1 MREVGMQTVRVGDI
15 SSPKITKHDIESPER
30 GFGEMLKTSLDAVD
44 KRLQEAEA
52 SAAGLV
58 SGQHANIHETMIA
71 LEKANI
77 SFRMLTKVQGKAIS
91 AYQEIMR
98 MQL

>member
-1 MREVGMQTVRVGDI
+1 MADLNLTPVAIPGTSEPDLRPAPARE
-15 SSPKITKHDIESPER
+15 PAA
-30 GFGEMLKTSLDAVD
+30 GFGQVLNKAIDSVN
-44 KRLQEAEA
+44 RSVQEADQL
-52 SAAGLV
+52 AAGLA

-77 SFRMLTKVQGKAIS
+77 SFRMLTKTQNKVIE